1 MFNPLN
7 TPIFSK
13 PLVGLPESAHL
24 LFGTSPVLEMMPQ
37 IAIDLNKHI
46 QEHVTLKAE
55 EAVAMQLEQAE
66 AQMGQSA
73 EGDVEP
79 MVQSQIAVLEA
90 QFMGEV
96 KQQQAELSGEGQPDP
111 VIQLKQ
117 QELQQRALR
126 DQADKEYDFGK
137 LNLDQQKLAQK
148 DKIDNEK
155 IQSQEDIAQLRAN
168 VNLKKMNMDRTNMR
182 VRDAF
187 KDRKK

>member
-1 MFNPLN
+1 
-7 TPIFSK
+7 
-13 PLVGLPESAHL
+13 
-24 LFGTSPVLEMMPQ
+24 
-37 IAIDLNKHI
+37 
-46 QEHVTLKAE
+46 
-55 EAVAMQLEQAE
+55 
-66 AQMGQSA
+66 MGQSA

-90 QFMGEV
+90 QFMAEV
-96 KQQQAELSGEGQPDP
+96 KQQQAQLSGEGQPDP

-137 LNLDQQKLAQK
+137 LNLDQQKLEQK

-168 VNLKKMNMDRTNMR
+168 VNLKKMNMARTNMR

-187 KDRKK
+187 KDREK

>member
-1 MFNPLN
+1 M
-7 TPIFSK
+7 
-13 PLVGLPESAHL
+13 A
-24 LFGTSPVLEMMPQ
+24 
-37 IAIDLNKHI
+37 
-46 QEHVTLKAE
+46 
-55 EAVAMQLEQAE
+55 
-66 AQMGQSA
+66 
-73 EGDVEP
+73 
-79 MVQSQIAVLEA
+79 
-90 QFMGEV
+90 EV

-137 LNLDQQKLAQK
+137 LNLDQQKLSQK